1 MHSVAARAGV
11 SQMTV
16 SRVMR
21 GSGYISA
28 EVRNRVMQAAA
39 EIGYVHNRLAGGAS
53 DYENPLVAVVLPTL
67 QNRVFTEVMTGLS
80 NALDRHG
87 IRPAFGVTEYS
98 AEEEERVARDLLSW
112 RPQGL
117 VLTGLEHTEALRD
130 LIRRTG
136 VRTIEIMD
144 TDGEPIQSS
153 IGISHRKAGMEMAH
167 HLLDRRHRRFA
178 LAASLEGRDIRAGK
192 RFEAFAS
199 VILEA
204 GAQIIAQPLSDGASS
219 MQLGYRMTQEVW
231 EAQNRVDAVYFS
243 NDDLAAGGLLYCMAQ
258 GLSIPKDL
266 ALAGFNGLDFLEA
279 FPQRLTT
286 TVTPREQI
294 GAAAGQAIATHRPA
308 VSPDRIKLEL
318 DLKLVRG
325 NTS

>member
-21 GSGYISA
+21 GTGYISA
-28 EVRNRVMQAAA
+28 EVRDRVMQAAA
-39 EIGYVHNRLAGGAS
+39 DIGYVHNRLAGGAS

-80 NALDRHG
+80 SALDTHG
-87 IRPAFGVTEYS
+87 IRPVFGVTEY
-98 AEEEERVARDLLSW
+98 APEEEERVARDLLSW

-117 VLTGLEHTEALRD
+117 ILTGLEHTDALRE
-130 LIRRTG
+130 LIDRTG

-144 TDGEPIQSS
+144 TDGEPLQSS
-153 IGISHRKAGMEMAH
+153 IGISHRKAGRAMAR
-167 HLLDRRHRRFA
+167 HLLSRGHRKFA
-178 LAASLEGRDIRAGK
+178 LAASLDGRDVRAGK

-199 VILEA
+199 VVLEA
-204 GAQIIAQPLSDGASS
+204 GGQIIERPLSGGASS
-219 MQLGYRMTQEVW
+219 MQLGYRMTQDLLG
-231 EAQNRVDAVYFS
+231 AQSSIDAVYFS
-243 NDDLAAGGLLYCMAQ
+243 NDDLAAGGLLYCMAN

-294 GAAAGQAIATHRPA
+294 GAAAGAAIASYLPA
-308 VSPDRIKLEL
+308 GATEPQKFEL
-318 DLKLVRG
+318 DLELVPG